1 MNYKIKRPISIFLIS
16 LFAAN
21 LATPLL
27 AANVPGGTTVQ
38 LRLNQTL
45 TGSNSVV
52 GSFVDL
58 TVVSDVFSPDGAL
71 VIKSGATAEGQ
82 VTTAKKSGML
92 GQPGSVG
99 ISVTSVTAV
108 DGTRIPVQAVSA
120 ADGENKTAI
129 SVILGLLCIL
139 GFFMKGGDGELI
151 SGMIITA
158 RTLSNVEVSS

>member
-1 MNYKIKRPISIFLIS
+1 MDYKIKRPISIFLIS
-16 LFAAN
+16 LFATN
-21 LATPLL
+21 LAAPLL
-27 AANVPGGTTVQ
+27 AATVPGGTTVQ

-45 TGSNSVV
+45 SGSNAVV
-52 GSFVDL
+52 GGFVDL

-82 VTTAKKSGML
+82 VTTAKKNGML
-92 GQPGSVG
+92 GQAGSVG
-99 ISVTSVTAV
+99 INVTSVTAV
-108 DGTRIPVQAVSA
+108 DGTRIPVQAISA
-120 ADGENKTAI
+120 ADGENKMAI

-139 GFFMKGGDGELI
+139 GFFMKGGDGELN